1 VKKLGVIS
9 LSVLLHFGVLWQMGY
24 TAWFYANQV
33 EIAELFCINKDKP
46 QLQCNGQCHLKKEL
60 NNVTADDSNHAP
72 APNKI
77 EVKLPLF
84 WSNIDLLDLIPAIKT
99 KQLAY
104 PLLPSVQYLFNWVSG
119 DIKPPERFI

>member
-1 VKKLGVIS
+1 MKKLVVIS

-33 EIAELFCINKDKP
+33 EIAELFCVNKDKP

-60 NNVTADDSNHAP
+60 NNVTADESNQAP

-84 WSNIDLLDLIPAIKT
+84 WLDNDLFDLLPVGET
-99 KQLAY
+99 KQVAY
-104 PLLPSVQYLFNWVSG
+104 PLLLSVQYLFNWVGG
-119 DIKPPERFI
+119 DIKPPEGFM